1 MGMDQT
7 VSFSGPPPSWE
18 AVRDLLTQHGYAV
31 QMRMIDGQLAF
42 PDEAPPEGWRELRV
56 GTPGGMVTVR
66 RESGQM
72 VLVVWGN
79 ADAGLRQAWNALAW
93 AAAEA
98 GGGQVRTAEGAFGAA
113 DYRRQADLP
122 ESLRAGPPAGPGK
135 ERLS

>member
-7 VSFSGPPPSWE
+7 VSFTGPPPPWG
-18 AVRDLLTQHGYAV
+18 AVRDLLGRHGYPV
-31 QMRMIDGQLAF
+31 QLRMIDGQLAF

-66 RESGQM
+66 REPGQM

-93 AAAEA
+93 ALAEVA
-98 GGGQVRTAEGAFGAA
+98 GGQVLTAEGALGAA
-113 DYRRQADLP
+113 DYRRRADLP
-122 ESLRAGPPAGPGK
+122 EALGAGPG
-135 ERLS
+135 